1 MSRFDQK
8 LAAGEGVVG
17 TFSHLGGPAVAECL
31 SLSGLDYVI
40 IDTEHGPFPDEST
53 GEMIRAIE
61 LHSAEAF
68 VRVRDSSRAAV
79 LHALDLGARGIIIP
93 DVQSVEEAR
102 RLVEYAKYYPLGAR
116 GFAFS
121 RSAKYGFLPELK
133 RIGEYFAA
141 TNQRTMK
148 PPGRW
153 NTLRKSPPWTA
164 STAFLSGRMI
174 FPWRWGLRRSSPP
187 RSSPRRSAG

>member
-79 LHALDLGARGIIIP
+79 LHALDPGRGASSSPTCNRWKKHAGWWNTRNITLWERADSLFRGAR
-93 DVQSVEEAR
+93 
-102 RLVEYAKYYPLGAR
+102 
-116 GFAFS
+116 
-121 RSAKYGFLPELK
+121 
-133 RIGEYFAA
+133 
-141 TNQRTMK
+141 
-148 PPGRW
+148 
-153 NTLRKSPPWTA
+153 NTGSCP
-164 STAFLSGRMI
+164 S
-174 FPWRWGLRRSSPP
+174 
-187 RSSPRRSAG
+187 

>member
-1 MSRFDQK
+1 MPWGKAVYGEQ
-8 LAAGEGVVG
+8 AGAL
-17 TFSHLGGPAVAECL
+17 SAKAPAPSARR
-31 SLSGLDYVI
+31 GLDYVI

-133 RIGEYFAA
+133 QIGDYFTA
-141 TNQRTMK
+141 TNQRTILM
-148 PPGRW
+148 PQCETAGR
-153 NTLRKSPPWTA
+153 RVEAQGCIPK
-164 STAFLSGRMI
+164 
-174 FPWRWGLRRSSPP
+174 RSK
-187 RSSPRRSAG
+187 

>member
-79 LHALDLGARGIIIP
+79 LHALDVA
-93 DVQSVEEAR
+93 D
-102 RLVEYAKYYPLGAR
+102 RLSWSCQGR
-116 GFAFS
+116 AFS
-121 RSAKYGFLPELK
+121 TLVPNFFFRSL
-133 RIGEYFAA
+133 
-141 TNQRTMK
+141 
-148 PPGRW
+148 
-153 NTLRKSPPWTA
+153 
-164 STAFLSGRMI
+164 LSS
-174 FPWRWGLRRSSPP
+174 L
-187 RSSPRRSAG
+187 

>member
-8 LAAGEGVVG
+8 LTAGEGVVG

-40 IDTEHGPFPDEST
+40 IDTEHGPFLDEST

-93 DVQSVEEAR
+93 DVQAR
-102 RLVEYAKYYPLGAR
+102 CPKSITLLTDSGTYR
-116 GFAFS
+116 FS
-121 RSAKYGFLPELK
+121 
-133 RIGEYFAA
+133 
-141 TNQRTMK
+141 
-148 PPGRW
+148 PGV
-153 NTLRKSPPWTA
+153 TA
-164 STAFLSGRMI
+164 SSTGSVSTAPG
-174 FPWRWGLRRSSPP
+174 
-187 RSSPRRSAG
+187 